1 MSGAATQLRITAALA
16 VIDEQRCIGCTLCIK
31 ACPVDAIVGAPKL
44 MHTVIADW
52 CIGCELCVPPCPVDC
67 IEIRAIAPRDARDG
81 EVAAARARRRHEAHN
96 VRLERVQRE
105 NAAKAAA
112 QREESAARRKRET
125 IARAVQRARQ
135 RLGVR

>member
-1 MSGAATQLRITAALA
+1 MSSGVAELRITDALA

-44 MHTVIADW
+44 MHTVVADW

-67 IEIRAIAPRDARDG
+67 IEIRPIAERDSRG
-81 EVAAARARRRHEAHN
+81 RETAAAAAHYRHEAHN
-96 VRLERVQRE
+96 VRLERLQRE
-105 NAAKAAA
+105 SAAKAAV
-112 QREESAARRKRET
+112 QREERKKRET

-135 RLGVR
+135 RLGLR

>member
-1 MSGAATQLRITAALA
+1 MSGAAIQLRITDALA

-31 ACPVDAIVGAPKL
+31 ACPVDAIVGAPRL
-44 MHTVIADW
+44 MHTVVADW

-67 IEIRAIAPRDARDG
+67 IEIRAIAPRDRRDG
-81 EVAAARARRRHEAHN
+81 AVAAARAQRRHEAHN

-105 NAAKAAA
+105 SAAKAAA